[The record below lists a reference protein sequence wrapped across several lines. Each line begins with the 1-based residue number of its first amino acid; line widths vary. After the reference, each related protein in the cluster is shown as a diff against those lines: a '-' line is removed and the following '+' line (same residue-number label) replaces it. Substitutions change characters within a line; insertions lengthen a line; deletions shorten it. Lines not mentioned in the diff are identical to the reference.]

1 MGMLLAFFS
10 SLSAPV
16 FFCIYVYMYIFV
28 RVVLKSSVFFY
39 NKTHNHTVVSFSENK
54 TKNIDFLFFFLLK
67 WKRS

>member
-28 RVVLKSSVFFY
+28 RVVLKPSVFFTT
-39 NKTHNHTVVSFSENK
+39 KHTTTQLYRFPK
-54 TKNIDFLFFFLLK
+54 IKLK
-67 WKRS
+67 I